1 MRKALVIFLFTTMIF
16 LLSGVPLPAL
26 NTLELDGG
34 LLFIGST
41 DEQSAPSPL
50 IPAIGMSFRIP
61 SKLWIFDVESSF
73 LLTGT
78 YYQYENGRASPA
90 EPEHRDFAVT
100 GILGD
105 ARLAYGFPVGKK
117 ITLGGDFGLALF
129 LRLPIPLFP
138 DASQDFGP
146 TFGYLHGRLRFLYPE
161 TGLFA
166 RLTVL
171 ENLDLKLSLRAGWP
185 VYLIWDGE
193 QLPFPEGLLVSGLI
207 GLIWHRPQT

>member
-1 MRKALVIFLFTTMIF
+1 MRKALVIFLFTTMSF

-61 SKLWIFDVESSF
+61 AKLWIFDVESSF

-166 RLTVL
+166 RLAIL